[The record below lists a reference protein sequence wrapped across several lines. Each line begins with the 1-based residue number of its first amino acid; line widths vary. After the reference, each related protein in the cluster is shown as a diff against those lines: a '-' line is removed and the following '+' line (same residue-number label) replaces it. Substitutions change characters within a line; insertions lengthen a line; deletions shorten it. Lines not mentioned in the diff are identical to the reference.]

1 MAVCKII
8 ACFVLMNLEHSA
20 KSAAADMI
28 FSKPFTFSGTTSVMP
43 VLQSPAQ
50 LWYSQDDEKY

>member
-20 KSAAADMI
+20 NSAAAMI
-28 FSKPFTFSGTTSVMP
+28 FSKPFTFSGTTSVRP